1 MVILERDVDGF
12 GHAGSGDVDLTFREA
27 GAGVPVVLLHG
38 TSANHAVWQP
48 VADAV
53 AARALVV
60 SLDQRGHGR
69 SGKPRTGYD
78 GASFARDVIA
88 VLDGLR
94 LPRAVLVGHSLGA
107 RNAWVAAAHYPE
119 RVAGVVAI
127 DYVPYVEPDVL
138 DALQTR
144 VAGGDRVFADMPE
157 IESYLQGRYPKM
169 PPDAVARRAR
179 WGYEKRADG
188 GWIPLAPGWA
198 LDQVVDGFRTAWED
212 EFLGMPQPLVCM
224 RGEASA
230 VVSRAAWDRAQTAR
244 PDARWVDVADADHYV
259 PEEHPARVSDEILR
273 LVRAVESGAS

>member
-1 MVILERDVDGF
+1 MLERDVAGF
-12 GHAGSGDVDLTFREA
+12 SHARNGEVDLAFHVA
-27 GAGVPVVLLHG
+27 GAGMPVVLLHG

-53 AARALVV
+53 ADQALVV

-69 SGKPRTGYD
+69 SGKPETGYD
-78 GASFARDVIA
+78 GDSFARDVVA
-88 VLDGLR
+88 VLDR
-94 LPRAVLVGHSLGA
+94 LQLTRAVLVGHSLGA

-119 RVAGVVAI
+119 RVAGVLAI

-144 VAGGDRVFADMPE
+144 VAGGDRVFADVPE

-169 PPDAVARRAR
+169 PRDAVARRAR
-179 WGYEKRADG
+179 WGYEKRDDG

-198 LDQVVDGFRTAWED
+198 LDQVVDGFRTAWEE

-224 RGEASA
+224 RGGASA
-230 VVSRAAWDRAQTAR
+230 VVSRAAWARARTAR
-244 PDARWVDVADADHYV
+244 PDVRWVDVADADHYV
-259 PEEHPARVSDEILR
+259 PEERPALVSDEILR